1 MDFLPDSDFFCIIVT
16 MMENKSEI
24 GYPKLFFLIS
34 KYCSYAHNNQT
45 ICLCIK
51 QNWYLSW
58 GCKSTAKRL
67 RGLKNKVRTIKE
79 SVKMINSSV
88 LESLVVEVL
97 DYQIKNELFWNFDH
111 LAILM
116 HLIQY
121 TSIKALIN
129 GNEASRE

>member
-1 MDFLPDSDFFCIIVT
+1 
-16 MMENKSEI
+16 
-24 GYPKLFFLIS
+24 
-34 KYCSYAHNNQT
+34 
-45 ICLCIK
+45 
-51 QNWYLSW
+51 
-58 GCKSTAKRL
+58 
-67 RGLKNKVRTIKE
+67 
-79 SVKMINSSV
+79 MINSSV